1 MPSASPSP
9 VKRPSLTGQISSTNS
24 LSSSAKQTTAH
35 KPHKARVVGRH
46 SRNFSHGK
54 NLSKLNRVHSSANVT
69 DVKSHQRK
77 RSGEAATPRQ
87 SPTSPGL
94 PPKRTGSHTHLPK
107 NVSHTNLRKN
117 QSATTLALRRNVS
130 HVGVKKLGLAPTPKA
145 KNEDKKT
152 GFFEIG
158 DGSSGGEEENEWIDS
173 TTQSPELTRNN
184 SKASTPAR
192 IATPIYGERQPQR
205 HLGLGQRQ
213 DRTSSPPTASLRAQN
228 NNRSLPDLR
237 RDSDDASP
245 GQTTPDPALLNRN
258 GPRSQALPAMS
269 TISAVHNPSILRN
282 ESSKS
287 FTHIDHADAQA
298 TPSAPR
304 TTPGSFGAGGGVSH
318 FLQSTPSSQ
327 APRPIVAEGESDSD
341 SAAFMS
347 NYKVMQPS
355 PSPTKQPS
363 HQLNRSYF
371 PAIPSRTQQK
381 LELQRRETMRSGNAA
396 TASPSSLG
404 MGIIPGSA
412 LSLHSRTGSRGG
424 RIRTSAADEVKMLKA
439 DYEAGVKQLS
449 VVRRFR
455 NPTLESMTRLKERN
469 ALSSDL
475 GTGTPHTAG
484 KARPPSRRGHQPPMI
499 VNGSLSKPAAAT
511 SSHSS
516 NAASDSE
523 NKKPAPAPAGRVH
536 FQAPPQRQASHEG
549 LGVTPTQNSEDGAG
563 AESDD
568 DGMTVEE
575 SMMRRL
581 WQTREVWVREPAVAQ
596 A

>member
-9 VKRPSLTGQISSTNS
+9 VKRPSLTGRTSSTNS
-24 LSSSAKQTTAH
+24 LSSSAKQTTVH
-35 KPHKARVVGRH
+35 KPHKPRVVGRH
-46 SRNFSHGK
+46 SRNLSHGK

-69 DVKSHQRK
+69 DAKAHQRK
-77 RSGEAATPRQ
+77 KSGEAATSKQ

-94 PPKRTGSHTHLPK
+94 PPKRVGSHTHLPK
-107 NVSHTNLRKN
+107 NTSHTNLRKN
-117 QSATTLALRRNVS
+117 QSATALALRRNVS
-130 HVGVKKLGLAPTPKA
+130 HVGVKKLGLAPTPKP

-173 TTQSPELTRNN
+173 TTHSPELTRNN

-192 IATPIYGERQPQR
+192 IATPINGERHPQR
-205 HLGLGQRQ
+205 HMGPGQRQ
-213 DRTSSPPTASLRAQN
+213 DRTSSPPTASLIAQN

-245 GQTTPDPALLNRN
+245 AQTTPDPALLSRN
-258 GPRSQALPAMS
+258 GHRSQALPAMS
-269 TISAVHNPSILRN
+269 TISAVHNPNILRN

-298 TPSAPR
+298 TPSTPH
-304 TTPGSFGAGGGVSH
+304 TTHGSSGADGGVSH
-318 FLQSTPSSQ
+318 FLQSTPSSH
-327 APRPIVAEGESDSD
+327 APMPAAAEGESDSD
-341 SAAFMS
+341 STAFMS

-381 LELQRRETMRSGNAA
+381 LELQRREAMRSGNAA
-396 TASPSSLG
+396 TTPPSSLG
-404 MGIIPGSA
+404 MGIVPGSS

-424 RIRTSAADEVKMLKA
+424 RIRTSAADDAKMLKA
-439 DYEAGVKQLS
+439 DYEAGAKQLS

-455 NPTLESMTRLKERN
+455 NPTLESMTRLKERKIL
-469 ALSSDL
+469 LSEL
-475 GTGTPHTAG
+475 GTGAPHTAD
-484 KARPPSRRGHQPPMI
+484 KARPPSRRGHQTPTI
-499 VNGSLSKPAAAT
+499 VNGILSKPTPTPA
-511 SSHSS
+511 SRSS
-516 NAASDSE
+516 NPTSDSE
-523 NKKPAPAPAGRVH
+523 NKKPTPAPAGRVH
-536 FQAPPQRQASHEG
+536 FQPPPQRQASHEG
-549 LGVTPTQNSEDGAG
+549 LGVTPSQNSDDVVGPD
-563 AESDD
+563 SDD
-568 DGMTVEE
+568 DGMSVEE